1 MNPISP
7 VHWSAQNGL
16 HTDHCVPL
24 NDGGY
29 MKCHQPVYPGQTT
42 LNTFTNP
49 SYLNDQ
55 QMFQLNNPGAYAPM
69 LPYQR

>member
-7 VHWSAQNGL
+7 VHWSPQNGL
-16 HTDHCVPL
+16 HVDNMFQQGNQTFKLHE
-24 NDGGY
+24 
-29 MKCHQPVYPGQTT
+29 PVYPGQTT

-49 SYLNDQ
+49 SYANDRT
-55 QMFQLNNPGAYAPM
+55 MFQINNPGTPSPM